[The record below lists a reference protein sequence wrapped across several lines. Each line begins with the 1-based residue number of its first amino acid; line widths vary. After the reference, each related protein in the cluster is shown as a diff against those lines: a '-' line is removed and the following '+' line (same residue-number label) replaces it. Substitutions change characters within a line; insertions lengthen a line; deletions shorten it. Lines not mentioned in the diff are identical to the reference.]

1 MPKRRPMAFLR
12 RLGAR
17 IRARRLYVNRTR
29 ALIAQG
35 AEISV
40 TQLVLYETGQ
50 GHPPAATLHRIATVL
65 GTSSSAL
72 LGEDDFSEQT
82 RQQFD
87 VLVKIYADPMIGAVT
102 RYMQDMTVDE
112 RKSVQLVAAALAG
125 RPRPVQ
131 KVEVMT

>member
-12 RLGAR
+12 KLGTR
-17 IRARRLYVNRTR
+17 IRARRLHLNRTR
-29 ALIAQG
+29 EVVATG

-40 TQLVLYETGQ
+40 TQLSLYEGGQ
-50 GHPPAATLHRIATVL
+50 GHPPAATLHRIATML

-72 LGEDDFSEQT
+72 LGEDDFSEET

-87 VLVKIYADPMIGAVT
+87 ILVRIYADPMIGAVT
-102 RYMQDMTVDE
+102 RYMQDMTVEE